1 MSEFCIAELGFPD
14 QDMSDIDPVQLTA
27 ELIRCPSVT
36 PAEAGAIGLLEGVLA
51 NAGFRCT
58 RISRGGVENLHARW
72 GICDP
77 VFAFNGHV
85 DVVPPGDEA
94 LWTRPPFAGEE
105 EGGIL
110 YGRGAVDMKSGVA
123 AFVSASVRLV
133 RETPPPGPQGSV
145 ALLITGDEEGAA
157 TDGTLA
163 ILDWMREAGERA
175 DICLVGE
182 PTSVARLGDTI
193 KIGRRG
199 SMTGTLRL
207 RGRQGHTA
215 YPERAANPLP
225 VLARICARLAE
236 TPLDDGSAHFQ
247 PSTLALTSI
256 DVGNPASN
264 VIPAEGR
271 AVFNI
276 RFNDLHGPEDIK
288 AWAGRI
294 TEAELGATGCT
305 AELDW
310 KISGE
315 SFLTAPGP
323 LTDIAVEAIAG
334 RQLGR
339 PALTTGGGTSDAR
352 FVKDLCPVFELG
364 LVGDTMHQIDERVPV
379 EDIRALSEI
388 YLDILRRFFRIPAED
403 GLPRRA

>member
-1 MSEFCIAELGFPD
+1 MSEFCMAELEFPER
-14 QDMSDIDPVQLTA
+14 DMSGIDPVELTA

-36 PAEAGAIGLLEGVLA
+36 PAEGGAIRLLEGVLA
-51 NAGFRCT
+51 DADFRCT
-58 RISRGGVENLHARW
+58 RISRGGVENLFARW
-72 GICDP
+72 GTREP
-77 VFAFNGHV
+77 VFAFNGHT

-105 EGGIL
+105 EGGVL

-123 AFVSASVRLV
+123 AFVAAAIRLV
-133 RETPPPGPQGSV
+133 SETPPNGSIS
-145 ALLITGDEEGAA
+145 LLVTGDEEGDA
-157 TDGTLA
+157 THGTQA

-175 DICLVGE
+175 DLCLVGE
-182 PTSVARLGDTI
+182 PTSVQRLGDTI

-199 SMTGTLRL
+199 SVTGMLRV

-215 YPERAANPLP
+215 YPERASNPLP

-276 RFNDLHGPEDIK
+276 RFNDRHSADGIK

-294 TEAELGATGCT
+294 VEAELRETQCT
-305 AELDW
+305 ASLDW
-310 KISGE
+310 KVSGE

-323 LTDIAVEAIAG
+323 LTDIAVDAIAE

-352 FVKDLCPVFELG
+352 FIKDLCPVFELG

-379 EDIRALSEI
+379 DDIHALSEI
-388 YLDILRRFFRIPAED
+388 YLDILRRFFA
-403 GLPRRA
+403 A